1 MARIHQQLKI
11 DEKLITEL
19 KFVLQVRT
27 EIFQESPL
35 TANMSATIENLLKD
49 YLSKGDNAKFLRDYY
64 ELGKFGALSVI
75 EQDYN
80 KPSNESDNTPKRSK
94 GGGKKVIS
102 HSPNGQKKQVD
113 SAAQNSS
120 KKTPNEKLEQ
130 AGLEPF
136 DGGAPTRTN

>member
-35 TANMSATIENLLKD
+35 TANMSATIESLLKD

-102 HSPNGQKKQVD
+102 HSPNGHKKQVD

-120 KKTPNEKLEQ
+120 KKTPNEKREQ
-130 AGLEPF
+130 VELEPF
-136 DGGAPTRTN
+136 DGGAPSSTN